1 MLSHWILALR
11 PKTLPASI
19 SPILLGSALAYS
31 EASFNV
37 LVFIVALLCAVFLQ
51 IAVNLA
57 NDLFDA
63 QSGVD
68 GVQRLGPVR
77 VAQSGLIS
85 HSKLRIALYSTVSI
99 AALLGLLLCGLSSWW
114 LLLFGLAS
122 LLGVFLYSGGP
133 YPLASHGLGEVTVLI
148 FFGWLAVM
156 GSYFVQTHA
165 LSGLAMGYGSVAGL
179 MSAAIMLVN
188 NIRDIPTDAPAGKRT
203 LAVRLGEQRSRW
215 LYKAALLTALMLHFL
230 LSWPLGWWALLPALL
245 IAPLLRHLL
254 LTINERTGRQL
265 NKQLAQTAQLL
276 LLYCFTQSAV
286 WWGLTHF
293 TSALTLPV
301 N

>member
-1 MLSHWILALR
+1 MLDRWILALR

-156 GSYFVQTHA
+156 GSYFVQTNA
-165 LSGLAMGYGSVAGL
+165 LSVLALGYGSVAGL

-188 NIRDIPTDAPAGKRT
+188 NLRDIPTDAPAGKRT

-254 LTINERTGRQL
+254 LAINERTGRQL
-265 NKQLAQTAQLL
+265 NKQLAQTALLL

-286 WWGLTHF
+286 WWGLTRF

>member
-1 MLSHWILALR
+1 MLDRWILALR

-156 GSYFVQTHA
+156 GSYFVQTNA
-165 LSGLAMGYGSVAGL
+165 LSVLALGYGSVR
-179 MSAAIMLVN
+179 VH
-188 NIRDIPTDAPAGKRT
+188 R
-203 LAVRLGEQRSRW
+203 
-215 LYKAALLTALMLHFL
+215 
-230 LSWPLGWWALLPALL
+230 LL
-245 IAPLLRHLL
+245 IF
-254 LTINERTGRQL
+254 
-265 NKQLAQTAQLL
+265 LAISLVSITPSTTAR
-276 LLYCFTQSAV
+276 
-286 WWGLTHF
+286 
-293 TSALTLPV
+293 P
-301 N
+301 

>member
-1 MLSHWILALR
+1 MLDRWILALR

-57 NDLFDA
+57 NDLFDT

-156 GSYFVQTHA
+156 GSYFVQTNA
-165 LSGLAMGYGSVAGL
+165 LSVLALGYGSVAGL

-188 NIRDIPTDAPAGKRT
+188 NLRDIPTDAPAGKRT

-254 LTINERTGRQL
+254 LAINERTGRQL

-286 WWGLTHF
+286 WWGLTH
-293 TSALTLPV
+293 LMRR
-301 N
+301 

>member
-1 MLSHWILALR
+1 MRNRWILALR

-19 SPILLGSALAYS
+19 SPILLGSTLAFY
-31 EASFNV
+31 EAHFNT
-37 LVFIVALLCAVFLQ
+37 LVFIIALLCAVFLQ

-68 GVQRLGPVR
+68 GPERLGPIR

-85 HSKLRIALYSTVSI
+85 HSQLRIALYSTVSI

-114 LLLFGLAS
+114 LLVFGLAS

-133 YPLASHGLGEVTVLI
+133 WPLASYGLGEVTVLI
-148 FFGWLAVM
+148 FFGWLAVV
-156 GSYFVQTHA
+156 GSYFVQTDTLSWLA
-165 LSGLAMGYGSVAGL
+165 LGYGSVAGL

-203 LAVRLGEQRSRW
+203 LAVRIGEARARW
-215 LYKAALLTALMLHFL
+215 LYKAALLAALTLHFI
-230 LSWPLGWWALLPALL
+230 LSWPLGWWALLPALVT
-245 IAPLLRHLL
+245 APLLWHLL
-254 LTINERTGRQL
+254 VAINYRTGRQL
-265 NKQLAQTAQLL
+265 NQQLAQTAQLL
-276 LLYCFTQSAV
+276 LLYCLTQSAL
-286 WWGLTHF
+286 WW
-293 TSALTLPV
+293 ALLAGTF
-301 N
+301 

>member
-1 MLSHWILALR
+1 MLDRWILALR

-156 GSYFVQTHA
+156 GSYFVQTNA
-165 LSGLAMGYGSVAGL
+165 LSVLALGYGSVAGL

-188 NIRDIPTDAPAGKRT
+188 NLRDIPTDAPAGKRT

-254 LTINERTGRQL
+254 LAINERTGRQL

-286 WWGLTHF
+286 WWGLTH
-293 TSALTLPV
+293 LMRR
-301 N
+301 